1 MKEKELEML
10 EEKLIN
16 CQEDNYEEDDTLN
29 ALEDIFSDLIG
40 VGLDTSELEDIKID
54 KKEFEKGVKSV
65 SKIAGMF
72 SCLKNVGMDTD
83 SAFSYII
90 NERNIEHSQ
99 IMQKMINKDQ
109 KEVAKIQSLQIDNQ
123 QV

>member
-1 MKEKELEML
+1 MKEKELEMP

-123 QV
+123 QI

>member
-1 MKEKELEML
+1 MKEKELEMP